1 MNDNDMESL
10 ESFVDEYY
18 ISEVVA
24 CLSRICRLK
33 ADDLR
38 GTDKEVANKFKMYSD
53 ILNKAH
59 ADIDTVN

>member
-38 GTDKEVANKFKMYSD
+38 GTDKEVANKFEMYSD
-53 ILNKAH
+53 ILNKTH